1 MSLNDHE
8 DGWDSKLIIAGRGLD
23 QLHNGICDGCWQV
36 MLGAVPL
43 GDNLQRKELKM
54 VLKFINNGNNQLI
67 KVNSFVCNARCLPV
81 NPNFICTLGK

>member
-1 MSLNDHE
+1 
-8 DGWDSKLIIAGRGLD
+8 
-23 QLHNGICDGCWQV
+23 

-81 NPNFICTLGK
+81 NPNFNCTLGK